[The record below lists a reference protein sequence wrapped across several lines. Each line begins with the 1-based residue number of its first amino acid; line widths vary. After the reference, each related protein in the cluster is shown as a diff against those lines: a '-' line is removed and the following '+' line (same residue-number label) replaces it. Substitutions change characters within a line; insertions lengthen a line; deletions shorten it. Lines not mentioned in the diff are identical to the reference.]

1 MIFGRIFFFNQVRE
15 GEFKVVVSELLF
27 QKLARAPEHIK
38 NLLDE
43 LPNEQVMAVRDNDE
57 ARKLT
62 DQYLEAGIFGPTSIA
77 SQAKP

>member
-62 DQYLEAGIFGPTSIA
+62 DQYLGWNFRTHQHSF
-77 SQAKP
+77 SS